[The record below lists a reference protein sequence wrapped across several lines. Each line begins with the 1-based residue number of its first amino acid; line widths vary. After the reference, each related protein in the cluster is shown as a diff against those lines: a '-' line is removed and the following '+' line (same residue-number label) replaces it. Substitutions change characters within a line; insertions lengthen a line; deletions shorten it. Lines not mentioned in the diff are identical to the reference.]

1 MLNYIWLALILL
13 GVVIGG
19 FSHRMKEV
27 ADGAVGGAGSAVTLA
42 IGLVGVMALWLGVMR
57 LAERAGL
64 VQALA
69 RLLQPVLRR
78 IFPDVPVEH
87 PAMGSMVLNIAAN
100 MLGLSNAA
108 TPLGLRAMRDLET
121 LNRVPG
127 TATNAMCT
135 FLTINTGSVQL
146 VPITVIAVLAANGS
160 QNPSA
165 IIGTA
170 LLASIVV
177 SAIGISAVKFLERLP
192 MFQIPEPMAPGTFRS
207 PGAPDLKVQG
217 SGSHEEA
224 STPVALAPPRD
235 VSPLGRLALAAFALC
250 CVWFLVLIAFPEW
263 FGRVPLADQAGQG
276 PVVRSVNAISLLAIP
291 ALLAFFPLYAGL
303 RGLAVYEE
311 FVEGAK
317 EGFTVAIRIIPYLV
331 AMLVA
336 IGMFRGGGGIDLL
349 TRWLK
354 PTLDMVHFPTE
365 LLPLALMRSLS
376 GSGSLGI
383 FTDLVKTLGPDH
395 LVTQMAATIYGSSE
409 TTFYVIAV
417 YFGSV
422 GVQRTRH
429 AVPAGLV
436 ADLAGII
443 ASIIIVRLILG

>member
-27 ADGAVGGAGSAVTLA
+27 ADGAVNGAGSAVTLS
-42 IGLVGVMALWLGVMR
+42 IGLVGIMALWLGVMR
-57 LAERAGL
+57 LAERSGL

-69 RLLQPVLRR
+69 RLLRPVMRR
-78 IFPDVPVEH
+78 LFPEVPVEH

-121 LNRVPG
+121 LNRTPG
-127 TATNAMCT
+127 TATNAMVT
-135 FLTINTGSVQL
+135 FLTLNTGSVQL
-146 VPITVIAVLAANGS
+146 IPITVIAVLAANGS
-160 QNPSA
+160 QNPAA

-177 SAIGISAVKFLERLP
+177 SAIGISAVKILERLP
-192 MFQIPEPMAPGTFRS
+192 VFRLRTSEPGTFRS
-207 PGAPDLKVQG
+207 RDALDLKVQG
-217 SGSHEEA
+217 SESPE
-224 STPVALAPPRD
+224 PAPIPEPPK
-235 VSPLGRLALAAFALC
+235 PLSAMGRLALTALALC
-250 CVWFLVLIAFPEW
+250 GIWFLILIAFPEW
-263 FGRVPLADQAGQG
+263 FGRSPLPDQAGQG
-276 PVVRSVNAISLLAIP
+276 PLVRAVNALSLVAIP
-291 ALLAFFPLYAGL
+291 LLLAFFPLYAGL

-317 EGFTVAIRIIPYLV
+317 EGFNVAIRIIPFLV
-331 AMLVA
+331 AILVA

-354 PTLDMVHFPTE
+354 PTLDMVGFPTE

-376 GSGSLGI
+376 GSGSLGL

-395 LVTQMAATIYGSSE
+395 LVTRMGATIYGSSE

-422 GVQRTRH
+422 GVHRTRH
-429 AVPAGLV
+429 AVPAGLI
-436 ADLAGII
+436 ADAVGII
-443 ASIIIVRLILG
+443 ASIIICRLILG